1 MFDFNIEAHKYKNIF
16 FIGIGGIS
24 MSALAELMIYNG
36 YKVFGSD
43 KNKSYETE
51 KLESKGAKIYYE
63 HKKEHIKDMD
73 LIIYTD
79 AISMDN
85 EELKAAIVEKKDII
99 DRASFLG
106 AIMKSY
112 NISIAISG
120 THGKTSTTS
129 MVAEIIKNL
138 DTDPTIMLGGQ
149 LDDINGN
156 IKIGK
161 EKKLFL
167 TEACEYKANILK
179 LFPTTAVI
187 LNIDEDH
194 LDYFDNID
202 HIIRT
207 FKGFTEKLNKDD
219 YCIINID
226 DENTRKLL
234 PIDNAKLITFAIDKK
249 ADYMAKNIDFD
260 MYGRPYYDLYY
271 KDKYIG
277 KVELAILGY
286 HNIYNT
292 LAAIG
297 ACHENGIDF
306 EKCIKGIG
314 DYKGVHRR
322 LEFKG
327 LYKNSRVMDDYAHHP
342 TEIKSSISAIKKS
355 CKKRLF
361 TVFQPHTFTRTKLL
375 LDSFAK
381 SFDQSDVII
390 ITDIYAAREKD
401 YGDIHSKTLVDAISN
416 HHKNAIYIKEFSD
429 IIKYLK
435 ENLKDDDT
443 VVTMGAGNVYKIGDQ
458 LLNKNNW
465 WIANKIATLKK

>member
-1 MFDFNIEAHKYKNIF
+1 MFEFNIDDHKYKNVF

-24 MSALAELMIYNG
+24 MSALAELMLFKG

-43 KNKSYETE
+43 NNPSFETNKLAE
-51 KLESKGAKIYYE
+51 KGAKIFYE
-63 HKKEHIKDMD
+63 HKKEHIENMD

-85 EELKAAIVEKKDII
+85 VELKEAIRLKKDLV

-106 AIMKSY
+106 AIMKNY
-112 NISIAISG
+112 KISIAISG

-138 DTDPTIMLGGQ
+138 DADPTIMLGGQ

-161 EKKLFL
+161 SDFFL

-179 LFPTTAVI
+179 FFPTTAVV

-194 LDYFDNID
+194 LDYFDNIG
-202 HIIRT
+202 HIIKT
-207 FKGFTEKLNKDD
+207 FKGFIDNLKKEDFAILNVDD
-219 YCIINID
+219 KNS
-226 DENTRKLL
+226 KSLL
-234 PIDNAKLITFAIDKK
+234 PIKNCKLVSFGIEND
-249 ADYMAKNIDFD
+249 ADFMAKNISFNDLG
-260 MYGRPYYDLYY
+260 YPIYDLYY
-271 KDKYIG
+271 MGKFIDK
-277 KVELAILGY
+277 VRLNILGY

-292 LAAIG
+292 LAAI
-297 ACHENGIDF
+297 AASYLNGIDF
-306 EKCIKGIG
+306 KRCIDGIFE
-314 DYKGVHRR
+314 YRGVHRR

-342 TEIKSSISAIKKS
+342 TEIKSSIAAIKKS
-355 CKKRLF
+355 CKKRLI
-361 TVFQPHTFTRTKLL
+361 TVFQPHTYTRTRIL

-381 SFDQSDVII
+381 SFDESDVII

-401 YGDIHSKTLVDAISN
+401 YGDIHSKTLVNAIKN
-416 HHKNAIYIKEFSD
+416 HHNGAIYMSSFEEIL
-429 IIKYLK
+429 KYLE
-435 ENLKDDDT
+435 ENLEDEDT
-443 VVTMGAGNVYKIGDQ
+443 VVTMGAGNVYEIGER
-458 LLNKNNW
+458 LLK
-465 WIANKIATLKK
+465 L